1 MAEQKCGTVSTGNT
15 KARAWVLTIFNDDE
29 LKNFWLNFEK
39 VRYKIAGREICPKT
53 KKEHYQCYIYFENPR
68 YFNGIK
74 KVCPTAHIEKAR
86 GNAKQNFEY
95 CSKDGDYRE
104 EGKLPQQGKI
114 TAEDLKNM
122 NVEDIIDRDARCH
135 RAYLNAKQLLE
146 NDIEIET
153 WDKDVLVTWIQGP
166 SGIGK
171 TNTAVKL
178 IKEIGGKF
186 NNVKYTNG
194 FWIGCGDAEIAL
206 YDDFR
211 CSHMKPSE
219 FINFIDYRKH
229 HMNIKNGS
237 KINKYKRIIIT
248 SIEKLKDIYANVKE
262 EQKEQWMRR
271 IDVINF
277 YDDEDNRDETIWEE
291 VKYWSNVENDNE

>member
-1 MAEQKCGTVSTGNT
+1 MEQKCGTVSTGNT
-15 KARAWVLTIFNDDE
+15 KARAWVLTIFDDDE
-29 LKNFWLNFEK
+29 MKNFWEKFEK
-39 VRYKIAGREICPKT
+39 VRYKIAGKEICPET
-53 KKEHYQCYIYFENPR
+53 KRLHYQCYIYFENPR

-95 CSKDGDYRE
+95 CSKDKDYIE

-114 TAEDLKNM
+114 TADDLREM
-122 NVEDIIDRDARCH
+122 SIEDIIDRDARCH
-135 RAYLNAKQLLE
+135 RAYVNAKQLLE
-146 NDIEIET
+146 NDIELES
-153 WDKDVLVTWIQGP
+153 WDKDVKVIWIQGP

-171 TNTAVKL
+171 TNKA
-178 IKEIGGKF
+178 KEIMMEKGVKKF

-194 FWIGCGDAEIAL
+194 FWLGLGDADVAL

-229 HMNIKNGS
+229 QLNYKCGS
-237 KINKYKRIIIT
+237 KLNKYSLIIIT
-248 SIEKLKDIYANVKE
+248 SIEKLDEIYSNVKE

-271 IDVINF
+271 IEKINM
-277 YDDEDNRDETIWEE
+277 YGEEKIEIWA
-291 VKYWSNVENDNE
+291 NVSDDNE